1 MVNVEQ
7 SPPAK
12 LDGAGLVLLLPGCE
26 IIAGTADTVKLR
38 SQTGA
43 DQTPA
48 DTAAGFSFAELCPI
62 CRAV

>member
-12 LDGAGLVLLLPGCE
+12 LDGAGLVLLLPG
-26 IIAGTADTVKLR
+26 AGTADTVKLR

-43 DQTPA
+43 DQTFYRRTISSGTRQVPLW
-48 DTAAGFSFAELCPI
+48 EPQP
-62 CRAV
+62 

>member
-43 DQTPA
+43 DQTFYRRTISSGTRQVPLW
-48 DTAAGFSFAELCPI
+48 EPQP
-62 CRAV
+62 